1 VIARGRTGGLR
12 DALAGS
18 LALALL
24 LGSAASAP
32 GAAAAEPTRVAT
44 LLPFVEDALRRE
56 APDSAAVVVATVRRS
71 LHQSPPEE
79 LADLGSAH
87 SPSLESLARARADLV
102 VGDAVLHA
110 GLREELA
117 RVAGEVLLLRTDGV
131 EATLGALEE
140 VGRRVGAAEELSRAA
155 DATRERIA
163 RLALERPVPVLALF
177 GAPGTF
183 YALTSRTW
191 LGDLLARLGFENAVD
206 AGTGEERF
214 PGIVALSDEVM
225 ATLRPELVLL
235 VAHGDREK
243 IQGAFES
250 RIGSGGPWAGLG
262 RSAHRGLH
270 VLEPRLFAANP
281 GLAMDE
287 AARRLVELAGG
298 EARRATAALRPVAS
312 DGAGVAAGARRRVP
326 AVAVAEEGAP

>member
-1 VIARGRTGGLR
+1 VICHPARAVLPAALILTAGL
-12 DALAGS
+12 AW
-18 LALALL
+18 
-24 LGSAASAP
+24 AP
-32 GAAAAEPTRVAT
+32 GAGAQATPEAGPTRVAT
-44 LLPFVEDALRRE
+44 LLPFVEDALRRQ
-56 APDSAAVVVATVRRS
+56 APESAAVVVATVRRS
-71 LHQSPPEE
+71 LHQAPPEGV
-79 LADLGSAH
+79 ADLGNAH
-87 SPSLESLARARADLV
+87 SPSLESLAQARADLV

-110 GLREELA
+110 GLREELE
-117 RVAGEVLLLRTDGV
+117 RVAGDVLLLRTDGV
-131 EATLGALEE
+131 EATLEALEE
-140 VGRRVGAAEELSRAA
+140 VGRRVGAPEPLSRAV
-155 DATRERIA
+155 DTTRERIA
-163 RLALERPVPVLALF
+163 KLALERPVPVLALF

-206 AGTGEERF
+206 TGTGEERF

-243 IQGAFES
+243 IQSAFES

-281 GLAMDE
+281 GLAMDA
-287 AARRLVELAGG
+287 AARRLVELAEG
-298 EARRATAALRPVAS
+298 EARRAAAEPRSSARA
-312 DGAGVAAGARRRVP
+312 GAGAGAAGGETRPAPAR
-326 AVAVAEEGAP
+326 AAAGEGRP